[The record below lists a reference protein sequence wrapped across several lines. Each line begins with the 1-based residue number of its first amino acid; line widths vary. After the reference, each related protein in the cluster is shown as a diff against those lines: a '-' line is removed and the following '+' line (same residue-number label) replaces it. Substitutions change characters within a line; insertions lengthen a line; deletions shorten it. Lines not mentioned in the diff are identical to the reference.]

1 MKKLSYLKS
10 FFMLCLLL
18 AGAVSAHA
26 DGYDYDC
33 VKITDLSQL
42 EGSETVLLV
51 DQSKNLALSPLN
63 GNYGIGLKGVD
74 VAIGEDNVIRNVS
87 ADMIWTIGSKSGNS
101 FTFNNN
107 GKPLN
112 GSLSSSSVS
121 VTNEPYD
128 QCTNE
133 FFLDEYGDNGG
144 KMYYVGNT
152 YYEKAYF
159 RWSTSD
165 DKTITIDSETQARF
179 TLYKV
184 TIKNYVKWKR
194 VDGDKVKLSDN

>member
-1 MKKLSYLKS
+1 MKKTNYMKS
-10 FFMLCLLL
+10 IFLLCLLL

-33 VKITDLSQL
+33 VKVTSLDDVA
-42 EGSETVLLV
+42 GGETVLLV
-51 DQSKNLALSPLN
+51 DESKNLALSPLN
-63 GNYGIGLKGVD
+63 GPYGIGLKGVD

-107 GKPLN
+107 DKPLY

-121 VTNEPYD
+121 VTNEPYG

-133 FFLDEYGDNGG
+133 FFLDEYGENGENGG
-144 KMYYVGNT
+144 KLYYVGNNDIR
-152 YYEKAYF
+152 AYF
-159 RWSTSD
+159 SWSTSD
-165 DKTITIDSETQARF
+165 DKTITPLHPLQSNSKELCEMENGEWTRCRF
-179 TLYKV
+179 E
-184 TIKNYVKWKR
+184 R
-194 VDGDKVKLSDN
+194 

>member
-1 MKKLSYLKS
+1 MKKTNYMKS
-10 FFMLCLLL
+10 IFLLCLLL
-18 AGAVSAHA
+18 AGAVNAHA
-26 DGYDYDC
+26 DDYEW
-33 VKITDLSQL
+33 VKVTDLSKV
-42 EGSETVLLV
+42 ESGETVLLV

-63 GNYGIGLKGVD
+63 GPYGIGLKGVD

-121 VTNEPYD
+121 VTNEPYG
-128 QCTNE
+128 QNTKE

-144 KMYYVGNT
+144 KLYYVGNT
-152 YYEKAYF
+152 NYEKAMVAHQEIPATKMRF
-159 RWSTSD
+159 LNL
-165 DKTITIDSETQARF
+165 KTFLPSPVSYTMHGKTTTKRLTFLQ
-179 TLYKV
+179 
-184 TIKNYVKWKR
+184 TIK
-194 VDGDKVKLSDN
+194 KL